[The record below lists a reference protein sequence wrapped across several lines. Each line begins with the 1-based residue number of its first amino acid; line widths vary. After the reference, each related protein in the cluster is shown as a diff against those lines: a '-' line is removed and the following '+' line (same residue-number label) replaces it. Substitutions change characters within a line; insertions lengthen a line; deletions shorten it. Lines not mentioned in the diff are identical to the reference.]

1 MNTALKKKSLEES
14 LNGHTGGTIESERLV
29 EVVGENELRDILDQY
44 KEFLDKNLIFNYQG
58 SAFDAEDVSYAFDL
72 VKRTLTPEE
81 INNFLQLTAICDDHP
96 LYWSNTSLFLSGLI
110 QESYNDGNSSFDL
123 NVQNFNSLWA
133 IGAFLDGSQEQ
144 PLSIKVNG
152 NIDSYLG
159 VSSKDVKFY
168 LNGNTTL
175 FCGSCSQNSEF
186 YIEGDASGVGFGS
199 RDSLFD
205 LRGKVKDIYLANA
218 KGSTFLISDRDLFE
232 RTREKYAGVV
242 RAEALERNEIY
253 FVHPDGHKELLVIEK

>member
-123 NVQNFNSLWA
+123 NFGIIPKIFSTTSRIETFRSILA
-133 IGAFLDGSQEQ
+133 TFRSFSKLKYSSG
-144 PLSIKVNG
+144 LS
-152 NIDSYLG
+152 NIS
-159 VSSKDVKFY
+159 F
-168 LNGNTTL
+168 
-175 FCGSCSQNSEF
+175 
-186 YIEGDASGVGFGS
+186 
-199 RDSLFD
+199 
-205 LRGKVKDIYLANA
+205 
-218 KGSTFLISDRDLFE
+218 
-232 RTREKYAGVV
+232 
-242 RAEALERNEIY
+242 
-253 FVHPDGHKELLVIEK
+253 